1 MKIEKY
7 ISGLLYRYQCVSIP
21 GFGAFLSEWQSAQIA
36 EGHNSFVPPRKV
48 ISFNSNIKTNDG
60 LLANHIALQ
69 EKISYESA
77 LAKIQTQVV
86 FWLEKLQNKEILTL
100 ENIGE
105 IFSNS
110 ENNFVFKPNTSI
122 NYLTDSFGLSG
133 FNSPEI
139 IRETQTQHVTETI
152 SISTPVVEN
161 EILEEVILEEETPVI
176 SLVQNKP
183 TTNWLKYAAA
193 AAIFSSVGMY
203 GYKMYYDYTIDQKT
217 VLVQKTVQEKVN
229 QKIQEATFILPNPM
243 TAVDLTL
250 EETTASISTGIKYH
264 VIAGAYRNQRNAT
277 KALNSLTAQGYKAY
291 LLPKNKK
298 GLIPVSVASYS
309 SLKEAE
315 KLELKIKAT
324 DSVDAWILMD

>member
-69 EKISYESA
+69 EKISYETA

-86 FWLEKLQNKEILTL
+86 FWLEKLQNKEVLTL

-105 IFSNS
+105 VFSNS
-110 ENNFVFKPNTSI
+110 ENNLVFKPNTSV
-122 NYLTDSFGLSG
+122 NYLMDSFGLSG

-139 IRETQTQHVTETI
+139 IRENQTQNATETI
-152 SISTPVVEN
+152 SISQPIAEN
-161 EILEEVILEEETPVI
+161 ETPVI
-176 SLVQNKP
+176 PLVQTKP
-183 TTNWLKYAAA
+183 NTNWLKYAAA
-193 AAIFSSVGMY
+193 IAVFSTVGTY

-217 VLVQKTVQEKVN
+217 ILVEKSVQEKIN
-229 QKIQEATFILPNPM
+229 QKLQEATFVLPNPM
-243 TAVDLTL
+243 AAVDLTL
-250 EETTASISTGIKYH
+250 EEKPNAKYH
-264 VIAGAYRNQRNAT
+264 VVAGAYRSEQNAN
-277 KALNSLTAQGYKAY
+277 KAMKQLVSQGFDAHLLT
-291 LLPKNKK
+291 KNKY
-298 GLIPVSVASYS
+298 GLIPVAFGSYS
-309 SLKEAE
+309 NLKEAQNL
-315 KLELKIKAT
+315 KLQIKAK
-324 DSVDAWILMD
+324 DSIDAWLLID

>member
-69 EKISYESA
+69 EKISYENA
-77 LAKIQTQVV
+77 LAKIQTQVT
-86 FWLEKLQNKEILTL
+86 FWLEKLQNKEVLTL

-110 ENNFVFKPNTSI
+110 ENNLVFKPNTSV
-122 NYLTDSFGLSG
+122 NYLMDSFGLSG

-139 IRETQTQHVTETI
+139 IRETTRPIVTETI
-152 SISTPVVEN
+152 SIAQPLAVIEN
-161 EILEEVILEEETPVI
+161 EILKEEVTINETPVI
-176 SLVQNKP
+176 PIVQHKP

-193 AAIFSSVGMY
+193 IAVFSSVGTY

-217 VLVQKTVQEKVN
+217 ILVEKSVQEKVN
-229 QKIQEATFILPNPM
+229 QKLQEATFVLPNPM
-243 TAVDLTL
+243 AAVDLTL
-250 EETTASISTGIKYH
+250 EEKPNAKYH
-264 VIAGAYRNQRNAT
+264 VVAGAYRSEQNAN
-277 KALNSLTAQGYKAY
+277 KAMKQLVSQGFEAHILT
-291 LLPKNKK
+291 KNKY
-298 GLIPVSVASYS
+298 GLIPVAFGSYS
-309 SLKEAE
+309 NLKEAQQ
-315 KLELKIKAT
+315 LKRQIKAK
-324 DSVDAWILMD
+324 DSIDAWLLID

>member
-69 EKISYESA
+69 EKISYETA

-86 FWLEKLQNKEILTL
+86 FWLEKLQNKEVLTL

-105 IFSNS
+105 VFSNS
-110 ENNFVFKPNTSI
+110 ENNLVFKPNTSV
-122 NYLTDSFGLSG
+122 NYLMDSFGLSG

-139 IRETQTQHVTETI
+139 IRENQTQNGTETI
-152 SISTPVVEN
+152 SISQPIAEN
-161 EILEEVILEEETPVI
+161 ETPVI
-176 SLVQNKP
+176 PLVQTKP
-183 TTNWLKYAAA
+183 NTNWLKYAAA
-193 AAIFSSVGMY
+193 IAVFSTVGTY

-217 VLVQKTVQEKVN
+217 ILVEKSVQEKIN
-229 QKIQEATFILPNPM
+229 QKLQEATFVLPNPM
-243 TAVDLTL
+243 AAVDLTL
-250 EETTASISTGIKYH
+250 EEKPNAKYH
-264 VIAGAYRNQRNAT
+264 VVAGAYRSEQNAE
-277 KALNSLTAQGYKAY
+277 KAMKLLVSQGFEAHLLT
-291 LLPKNKK
+291 KNKY
-298 GLIPVSVASYS
+298 GLIPVAFGSYS
-309 SLKEAE
+309 NLKEAQNL
-315 KLELKIKAT
+315 KHKIKAK
-324 DSVDAWILMD
+324 DSIDAWLLID

>member
-86 FWLEKLQNKEILTL
+86 FWLEKLQNKEILNL

-105 IFSNS
+105 VFSNS
-110 ENNFVFKPNTSI
+110 ENNLVFKPNTSI

-139 IRETQTQHVTETI
+139 IRENQIQNVSETT
-152 SISTPVVEN
+152 SINQEVIAN
-161 EILEEVILEEETPVI
+161 EILEEEALEKETPVI
-176 SLVQNKP
+176 PLVQHKSNA
-183 TTNWLKYAAA
+183 NWLKYAAA
-193 AAIFSSVGMY
+193 IAVFSTAGTY

-217 VLVQKTVQEKVN
+217 ILVEKSVQEKVN
-229 QKIQEATFILPNPM
+229 QKLQEATFVLPNPM
-243 TAVDLTL
+243 AAVDLTL
-250 EETTASISTGIKYH
+250 EEKPNAKYH
-264 VIAGAYRNQRNAT
+264 VVAGAYRSEQNAEQAM
-277 KALNSLTAQGYKAY
+277 KQLVSQGFDAHLLT
-291 LLPKNKK
+291 KNKY
-298 GLIPVSVASYS
+298 GLIPVAFGSYS
-309 SLKEAE
+309 SLKEAQHL
-315 KLELKIKAT
+315 KLKIKAK
-324 DSVDAWILMD
+324 DSIDAWLLID

>member
-69 EKISYESA
+69 EKISYETA

-86 FWLEKLQNKEILTL
+86 FWLEKLQNKEVLTL

-105 IFSNS
+105 VFSNS
-110 ENNFVFKPNTSI
+110 ENNLVFKPNTSV
-122 NYLTDSFGLSG
+122 NYLVDSFGLSG

-139 IRETQTQHVTETI
+139 IRENQTQNGTETI
-152 SISTPVVEN
+152 SISQPIAEN
-161 EILEEVILEEETPVI
+161 EILEEVVTENETPVI
-176 SLVQNKP
+176 PLVQTKP
-183 TTNWLKYAAA
+183 NTNWLKYAAA
-193 AAIFSSVGMY
+193 IAVFSTVGTY

-217 VLVQKTVQEKVN
+217 ILVEKSVQEKIN
-229 QKIQEATFILPNPM
+229 QKLQEATFVLPNPM
-243 TAVDLTL
+243 AAVDLTL
-250 EETTASISTGIKYH
+250 EEKPNAKYH
-264 VIAGAYRNQRNAT
+264 VVAGAYRSEQNAN
-277 KALNSLTAQGYKAY
+277 KAMKQLVSQGFDAHLLT
-291 LLPKNKK
+291 KNKY
-298 GLIPVSVASYS
+298 GLIPVAFGSYS
-309 SLKEAE
+309 NLKEAQNL
-315 KLELKIKAT
+315 KLQIKAK
-324 DSVDAWILMD
+324 DSIDAWLLID

>member
-69 EKISYESA
+69 EKISYENA
-77 LAKIQTQVV
+77 LAKIQTQVT
-86 FWLEKLQNKEILTL
+86 FWLEKLQNKEVLTL

-110 ENNFVFKPNTSI
+110 ENNLVFKPNTSV
-122 NYLTDSFGLSG
+122 NYLMDSFGLSG

-139 IRETQTQHVTETI
+139 IRETTRPIVTETI
-152 SISTPVVEN
+152 SIAQPQAVIEN
-161 EILEEVILEEETPVI
+161 EILKEEVTINETPVI
-176 SLVQNKP
+176 PIVQHKP

-193 AAIFSSVGMY
+193 IAVFSSVGTY

-217 VLVQKTVQEKVN
+217 ILVEKSVQEKVN
-229 QKIQEATFILPNPM
+229 QKLQEATFVLPNPM
-243 TAVDLTL
+243 AAVDLTL
-250 EETTASISTGIKYH
+250 EEKPNAKYH
-264 VIAGAYRNQRNAT
+264 VVAGAYRSEQNAN
-277 KALNSLTAQGYKAY
+277 KAMKQLVSQGFEAHILT
-291 LLPKNKK
+291 KNKY
-298 GLIPVSVASYS
+298 GLIPVAFGSYS
-309 SLKEAE
+309 NLKEAQQ
-315 KLELKIKAT
+315 LKRQIKAK
-324 DSVDAWILMD
+324 DSIDAWLLID

>member
-77 LAKIQTQVV
+77 LVKIETQVV
-86 FWLEKLQNKEILTL
+86 FWLEKLQNKEVLNI

-105 IFSNS
+105 VFSNS
-110 ENNFVFKPNTSI
+110 ENNLVFKPNTSV
-122 NYLTDSFGLSG
+122 NYLMDSFGLSG

-139 IRETQTQHVTETI
+139 IRENQTQNTTETI
-152 SISTPVVEN
+152 SIPQTVVEN
-161 EILEEVILEEETPVI
+161 EILEEEVIEDETPVI
-176 SLVQNKP
+176 PLVQTKSN
-183 TTNWLKYAAA
+183 TNWLKYATAA
-193 AAIFSSVGMY
+193 VVILSTAGTY

-217 VLVQKTVQEKVN
+217 ILVEKSVQEKVN
-229 QKIQEATFILPNPM
+229 QKLQEATFVLPNPM
-243 TAVDLTL
+243 AAVDLTL
-250 EETTASISTGIKYH
+250 EVKPNAKYH
-264 VIAGAYRNQRNAT
+264 VVAGAYRSEQNAK
-277 KALNSLTAQGYKAY
+277 KAMKQLISQGFEAHI
-291 LLPKNKK
+291 LIKNKY
-298 GLIPVSVASYS
+298 GLIPVAFGSYS
-309 SLKEAE
+309 NLKEAQQL
-315 KLELKIKAT
+315 KLQIKAK
-324 DSVDAWILMD
+324 DSIDAWLLID

>member
-86 FWLEKLQNKEILTL
+86 FWLEKLQNKEVLTL

-105 IFSNS
+105 VFSNS
-110 ENNFVFKPNTSI
+110 ENNLVFKPNTSV
-122 NYLTDSFGLSG
+122 NYLMDSFGLSG

-139 IRETQTQHVTETI
+139 IRENQTQNGTETI
-152 SISTPVVEN
+152 SISQPIAEN
-161 EILEEVILEEETPVI
+161 ETPVI
-176 SLVQNKP
+176 PLVQTKP
-183 TTNWLKYAAA
+183 NTNWLKYAAA
-193 AAIFSSVGMY
+193 IAVFSTVGTY

-217 VLVQKTVQEKVN
+217 ILVEKSVQEKIN
-229 QKIQEATFILPNPM
+229 QKLQEATFVLPNPM
-243 TAVDLTL
+243 AAVDLTL
-250 EETTASISTGIKYH
+250 EEKPNAKYH
-264 VIAGAYRNQRNAT
+264 VVAGAYRSEQNAN
-277 KALNSLTAQGYKAY
+277 KAMKQLVSQGFEAHLLT
-291 LLPKNKK
+291 KNKY
-298 GLIPVSVASYS
+298 GLIPVAFGSYS
-309 SLKEAE
+309 NLKDAQNL
-315 KLELKIKAT
+315 KLKIKAK
-324 DSVDAWILMD
+324 DSIDAWLLID

>member
-48 ISFNSNIKTNDG
+48 ISFNSHIKTNDG

-86 FWLEKLQNKEILTL
+86 FWLEKLQNKEVLIL

-105 IFSNS
+105 VFSNS
-110 ENNFVFKPNTSI
+110 ENNLVFKPNTSV
-122 NYLTDSFGLSG
+122 NYLMDSFGLSG

-139 IRETQTQHVTETI
+139 IRENQTQNTTETI
-152 SISTPVVEN
+152 SIPQTIAEN
-161 EILEEVILEEETPVI
+161 ETPVI
-176 SLVQNKP
+176 PLVQTKP
-183 TTNWLKYAAA
+183 STNWLKYAAVIA
-193 AAIFSSVGMY
+193 LFSSAGTY

-217 VLVQKTVQEKVN
+217 ILVEKSVQEKVN
-229 QKIQEATFILPNPM
+229 QKLQEATFVLPNPM
-243 TAVDLTL
+243 AAVDLTL
-250 EETTASISTGIKYH
+250 EEKPNAKYH
-264 VIAGAYRNQRNAT
+264 VVAGAYRSEQNAE
-277 KALNSLTAQGYKAY
+277 KAMKLLVSQGFEAHLLT
-291 LLPKNKK
+291 KNKY
-298 GLIPVSVASYS
+298 GLIPVAFGSYS
-309 SLKEAE
+309 NLKEAQNL
-315 KLELKIKAT
+315 KLQIKAK
-324 DSVDAWILMD
+324 DSIDAWLLID

>member
-86 FWLEKLQNKEILTL
+86 FWLEKLQNKEVLTL

-105 IFSNS
+105 VSLNS

-122 NYLTDSFGLSG
+122 NYLMDSFGLSG

-139 IRETQTQHVTETI
+139 IRENQIQTTTETI
-152 SISTPVVEN
+152 SIAQEVIEN
-161 EILEEVILEEETPVI
+161 EILEEVVVEDETPVI
-176 SLVQNKP
+176 PLVQHKSN
-183 TTNWLKYAAA
+183 TNWLKYAAA
-193 AAIFSSVGMY
+193 IAIFSTGGTY

-217 VLVQKTVQEKVN
+217 ILVEKSVQEKVN
-229 QKIQEATFILPNPM
+229 QKLQEATFVLPNPM
-243 TAVDLTL
+243 AAVDLTL
-250 EETTASISTGIKYH
+250 EEKPNAKYH
-264 VIAGAYRNQRNAT
+264 VVAGAYRSEQNAN
-277 KALNSLTAQGYKAY
+277 KAMKQLVSQGFDAHILT
-291 LLPKNKK
+291 KNKY
-298 GLIPVSVASYS
+298 GLIPVAFGSYASLS
-309 SLKEAE
+309 EAQSLK
-315 KLELKIKAT
+315 LKIKAK
-324 DSVDAWILMD
+324 DSIDAWLLID

>member
-77 LAKIQTQVV
+77 LAKIQTQVT
-86 FWLEKLQNKEILTL
+86 FWLEKLQNKEVLTL

-105 IFSNS
+105 VFSNS
-110 ENNFVFKPNTSI
+110 ENNLVFKPNTSV
-122 NYLTDSFGLSG
+122 NYLMDSFGLSG

-139 IRETQTQHVTETI
+139 IRENQTQNSTEII
-152 SISTPVVEN
+152 SITQPIVEN
-161 EILEEVILEEETPVI
+161 EILEKEVIEDETLVLP
-176 SLVQNKP
+176 LVQNKSN
-183 TTNWLKYAAA
+183 TNWLKYAAA
-193 AAIFSSVGMY
+193 IAIFSTTGTY

-217 VLVQKTVQEKVN
+217 ILVEKSVQEKVN
-229 QKIQEATFILPNPM
+229 QKLQEATFVLPNPM
-243 TAVDLTL
+243 ATVDLTI
-250 EETTASISTGIKYH
+250 EEKPNAKYH
-264 VIAGAYRNQRNAT
+264 VVAGAYRSEQNAN
-277 KALNSLTAQGYKAY
+277 KAMKELVAQGFEARI
-291 LLPKNKK
+291 LTKNKF
-298 GLIPVSVASYS
+298 GLIPVAFGSCSN
-309 SLKEAE
+309 LKEAQN
-315 KLELKIKAT
+315 LKRQIKAK
-324 DSVDAWILMD
+324 DSIDAWLLID

>member
-86 FWLEKLQNKEILTL
+86 FWLEKLQNKEVLTL

-105 IFSNS
+105 VFSNS
-110 ENNFVFKPNTSI
+110 ENNLVFKPNTSI
-122 NYLTDSFGLSG
+122 NYLMDSFGLSG

-139 IRETQTQHVTETI
+139 IRENQSQNSTETI
-152 SISTPVVEN
+152 SITPEVIEN
-161 EILEEVILEEETPVI
+161 EILKEEVIEDEAPVI
-176 SLVQNKP
+176 PLAQSKSNA
-183 TTNWLKYAAA
+183 NWLKYAAA
-193 AAIFSSVGMY
+193 IAVFSTAGTY

-217 VLVQKTVQEKVN
+217 ILVQKSVQDKVN
-229 QKIQEATFILPNPM
+229 QKLQEATFLLPNPM
-243 TAVDLTL
+243 AAVDLTL
-250 EETTASISTGIKYH
+250 EEKPDAKYH
-264 VIAGAYRNQRNAT
+264 VVAGAYRSEQNAN
-277 KALNSLTAQGYKAY
+277 KAMKQLLSQGFDAHILT
-291 LLPKNKK
+291 KNKY
-298 GLIPVSVASYS
+298 GLIPVAFGSYS
-309 SLKEAE
+309 SLKEAQNL
-315 KLELKIKAT
+315 KHKIKT
-324 DSVDAWILMD
+324 KDSIDAWLLID

>member
-69 EKISYESA
+69 EKISYETA

-86 FWLEKLQNKEILTL
+86 FWLEKLQNKEVLTL

-105 IFSNS
+105 VFSNS
-110 ENNFVFKPNTSI
+110 ENNLVFKPNTTL
-122 NYLTDSFGLSG
+122 NYLMDSFGLSG

-139 IRETQTQHVTETI
+139 IRENQTQNGTETI
-152 SISTPVVEN
+152 SISQPIAEN
-161 EILEEVILEEETPVI
+161 ETPVI
-176 SLVQNKP
+176 PLVQTKP
-183 TTNWLKYAAA
+183 NTNWLKYAAA
-193 AAIFSSVGMY
+193 IAVFSTVGTY

-217 VLVQKTVQEKVN
+217 ILVEKSVQEKIN
-229 QKIQEATFILPNPM
+229 QKLQEATFVLPNPM
-243 TAVDLTL
+243 AAVDLTL
-250 EETTASISTGIKYH
+250 EEKPNAKYH
-264 VIAGAYRNQRNAT
+264 VVAGAYRSEQNAN
-277 KALNSLTAQGYKAY
+277 KAMKQLVSQGFDAHLLT
-291 LLPKNKK
+291 KNKY
-298 GLIPVSVASYS
+298 GLIPVAFGSYS
-309 SLKEAE
+309 NLKEAQNL
-315 KLELKIKAT
+315 KLQIKAK
-324 DSVDAWILMD
+324 DSIDAWLLID

>member
-86 FWLEKLQNKEILTL
+86 FWLEKLQNKEVLTL

-105 IFSNS
+105 VFSNS
-110 ENNFVFKPNTSI
+110 ENNLVFKPNTSI
-122 NYLTDSFGLSG
+122 NYLMDSFGLSG

-139 IRETQTQHVTETI
+139 LRENQTQNSVETI
-152 SISTPVVEN
+152 SIAQEIIEN
-161 EILEEVILEEETPVI
+161 EILEEEVVEDETPVI
-176 SLVQNKP
+176 PLVQHKSN
-183 TTNWLKYAAA
+183 TNWLKYAAA
-193 AAIFSSVGMY
+193 AVVVFSTAGTY
-203 GYKMYYDYTIDQKT
+203 GYKNVLRLYD
-217 VLVQKTVQEKVN
+217 
-229 QKIQEATFILPNPM
+229 
-243 TAVDLTL
+243 
-250 EETTASISTGIKYH
+250 
-264 VIAGAYRNQRNAT
+264 
-277 KALNSLTAQGYKAY
+277 
-291 LLPKNKK
+291 
-298 GLIPVSVASYS
+298 
-309 SLKEAE
+309 
-315 KLELKIKAT
+315 
-324 DSVDAWILMD
+324 

>member
-69 EKISYESA
+69 EKISYETA

-86 FWLEKLQNKEILTL
+86 FWLEKLQNKEVLTL

-105 IFSNS
+105 VFSNS
-110 ENNFVFKPNTSI
+110 ENNLVFKPNTSV
-122 NYLTDSFGLSG
+122 NYLMDSFGLSG

-139 IRETQTQHVTETI
+139 IRENQTQNGTETI
-152 SISTPVVEN
+152 SISQPIAEN
-161 EILEEVILEEETPVI
+161 ETPVI
-176 SLVQNKP
+176 PLVQTKP
-183 TTNWLKYAAA
+183 NTNWLKYAAA
-193 AAIFSSVGMY
+193 IAVFSTVGTY

-217 VLVQKTVQEKVN
+217 ILVEKSVQEKIN
-229 QKIQEATFILPNPM
+229 QKLQEATFVLPNPM
-243 TAVDLTL
+243 AAVDLTL
-250 EETTASISTGIKYH
+250 EEKPNAKYH
-264 VIAGAYRNQRNAT
+264 VVAGAYRSEQNAN
-277 KALNSLTAQGYKAY
+277 KAMKQLVSQGFDAHHLT
-291 LLPKNKK
+291 KNKY
-298 GLIPVSVASYS
+298 GLIPVAFGSYS
-309 SLKEAE
+309 NLKEAQNL
-315 KLELKIKAT
+315 KLQIKAK
-324 DSVDAWILMD
+324 DSIDAWLLID

>member
-48 ISFNSNIKTNDG
+48 ISFNANIKTNDG

-86 FWLEKLQNKEILTL
+86 FWLEKLQNKEVLTL

-105 IFSNS
+105 VFSNS
-110 ENNFVFKPNTSI
+110 ENNLVFKPNTSV

-139 IRETQTQHVTETI
+139 IRENQIQNTTETI
-152 SISTPVVEN
+152 SIAEQVIEN
-161 EILEEVILEEETPVI
+161 EILEEELVENETPVI
-176 SLVQNKP
+176 PLVQTKP
-183 TTNWLKYAAA
+183 NTNWLKYAAA
-193 AAIFSSVGMY
+193 IAVFSTAGTYV
-203 GYKMYYDYTIDQKT
+203 YKMYYDYTIDQKT
-217 VLVQKTVQEKVN
+217 ILVEKSVQEKVN
-229 QKIQEATFILPNPM
+229 QKLQEATFVLPNPM
-243 TAVDLTL
+243 AAVDLTL
-250 EETTASISTGIKYH
+250 EEKPNAKYH
-264 VIAGAYRNQRNAT
+264 VVAGAYRSEQNAN
-277 KALNSLTAQGYKAY
+277 KAMKQLLSQGFDAHLLT
-291 LLPKNKK
+291 KNKY
-298 GLIPVSVASYS
+298 GLIPVAFGSYS
-309 SLKEAE
+309 NLKEAQNL
-315 KLELKIKAT
+315 KLQIKAK
-324 DSVDAWILMD
+324 DSIDAWLLID